1 LAASKEQA
9 MTKNSGG
16 VTINRG
22 GASTP
27 TKDERDSEFA
37 GVAGNA
43 AEKGEKP
50 SPAARDRGEV
60 SSADDSAPVDLDF
73 AHDRA
78 S

>member
-1 LAASKEQA
+1 
-9 MTKNSGG
+9 MTSNSGG
-16 VTINRG
+16 ETIDQG

-27 TKDERDSEFA
+27 THEERDREFA
-37 GVAGNA
+37 GIAGNA

-50 SPAARDRGEV
+50 SPADRERGET
-60 SSADDSAPVDLDF
+60 SSAEGGSSPIDIDS